1 MARYFNFFPR
11 TPYYKGVNSSS
22 LDELTN
28 ITARFGFQA
37 DLKNNAAAYYNY
49 LVKDGDTPEIIASKI
64 YGSPERHWIVLSMN
78 DITDPLY
85 QWPLTQRTIIKFI
98 NKKYESNVY
107 ADTAN
112 TGVSGV
118 SWATNNIH
126 SYYKVVSKINNT
138 LKLKTY
144 RKVNVDVNTYS
155 LIVATSNNFTLQD
168 GVNLTIETSKETKT
182 YYDREIELNE
192 NRRKIILLKP
202 EFVPEVESEF
212 LRVIKDTL

>member
-28 ITARFGFQA
+28 LTARFGFQTE
-37 DLKNNAAAYYNY
+37 LKNNAAAYYSY
-49 LVKDGDTPEIIASKI
+49 IIEDGDTPEILASKI

-85 QWPLTQRTIIKFI
+85 QWPLQPRTLNKFI
-98 NKKYESNVY
+98 TTKYGSNLY

-118 SWATNNIH
+118 SWASNNIH
-126 SYYKVVSKINNT
+126 SYYKVVTKINNS
-138 LKLKTY
+138 LQLKTY
-144 RKVNVDVNTYS
+144 KKTIIDLNTYS
-155 LIVATSNNFTLQD
+155 EIVATSNNYTLQD
-168 GVNLTIETSKETKT
+168 GISFTLETSKETRT
-182 YYDREIELNE
+182 YYERELDLNE

-212 LRVIKDTL
+212 FRAIKDTL

>member
-28 ITARFGFQA
+28 LTARFGFQTE
-37 DLKNNAAAYYNY
+37 LKNNAAAYYSY
-49 LVKDGDTPEIIASKI
+49 IIQDGDTPEILASKI

-85 QWPLTQRTIIKFI
+85 QWPLQPRTLNKFI
-98 NKKYESNVY
+98 TTKYGSNLY

-118 SWATNNIH
+118 SWASNNIH
-126 SYYKVVSKINNT
+126 SYYKVVTKINNT
-138 LKLKTY
+138 LQLKTY
-144 RKVNVDVNTYS
+144 KKTIIDLNTYS
-155 LIVATSNNFTLQD
+155 EIVATSNNYTLQD
-168 GVNLTIETSKETKT
+168 GISFTLETSKETRT
-182 YYDREIELNE
+182 YYERELDLNE

-212 LRVIKDTL
+212 FRVIKDTL

>member
-28 ITARFGFQA
+28 LTARFGFQTE
-37 DLKNNAAAYYNY
+37 LKNNAAAYYSY
-49 LVKDGDTPEIIASKI
+49 IIEDGDTPEILASKI

-85 QWPLTQRTIIKFI
+85 QWPLQPRTLNKFI
-98 NKKYESNVY
+98 TTKYGSNLY

-118 SWATNNIH
+118 SWASNNIH
-126 SYYKVVSKINNT
+126 SYYKVVTKINNS
-138 LKLKTY
+138 LQLKTY
-144 RKVNVDVNTYS
+144 KKTIIDLNTYS
-155 LIVATSNNFTLQD
+155 EIVATSNNYTLQD
-168 GVNLTIETSKETKT
+168 GISFTLETSKETKT
-182 YYDREIELNE
+182 YYERELDLNE

-212 LRVIKDTL
+212 FRVIKDTL

>member
-1 MARYFNFFPR
+1 MANYFNYFPL
-11 TPYYKGVNSSS
+11 TYYSGSNTTS
-22 LDELTN
+22 LNIVTN
-28 ITARFGFQA
+28 IIARFGFEKS
-37 DLKNNAAAYYNY
+37 LKQNSSAFYEY
-49 LVKDGDTPEIIASKI
+49 LIKETDTPEIIASKI

-144 RKVNVDVNTYS
+144 RKINVDVNTYS
-155 LIVATSNNFTLQD
+155 QIVATSNNFTLQD
-168 GVNLTIETSKETKT
+168 GVSLTIETSKETKT

>member
-28 ITARFGFQA
+28 LTARFGFQTE
-37 DLKNNAAAYYNY
+37 LKNNAAAYYSY
-49 LVKDGDTPEIIASKI
+49 IIEDGDTPEILASKI

-85 QWPLTQRTIIKFI
+85 QWPLQPRTLNKFI
-98 NKKYESNVY
+98 TTKYGSNLY

-118 SWATNNIH
+118 SWASNNIH
-126 SYYKVVSKINNT
+126 SYYKVVTKINNS
-138 LKLKTY
+138 LQLKTY
-144 RKVNVDVNTYS
+144 KKTIIDLNTYS
-155 LIVATSNNFTLQD
+155 EIVATSNNYTLQD
-168 GVNLTIETSKETKT
+168 GISFTLETSKETRT
-182 YYDREIELNE
+182 YYERELDLNE

-212 LRVIKDTL
+212 FRVIKDTL

>member
-28 ITARFGFQA
+28 LTARFGFQTE
-37 DLKNNAAAYYNY
+37 LKNNAAAYYSY
-49 LVKDGDTPEIIASKI
+49 IIEDGDTPEILASKI

-85 QWPLTQRTIIKFI
+85 QWPLQSRTLNKFI
-98 NKKYESNVY
+98 TTKYGSNLY

-118 SWATNNIH
+118 SWASNNIH
-126 SYYKVVSKINNT
+126 SYYKVVTKINNT
-138 LKLKTY
+138 LQLKTY
-144 RKVNVDVNTYS
+144 KKTIIDLNTYS
-155 LIVATSNNFTLQD
+155 EIVATSNNYTLQD
-168 GVNLTIETSKETKT
+168 GISFTLETSKETRS
-182 YYDREIELNE
+182 YYERELDLNE

-212 LRVIKDTL
+212 FRVIKDTL